1 MPAAHCSAFN
11 PLSYGTIEHIE
22 SMVAK
27 PILREVISFDDQW
40 KSSASAVEVVIA
52 STVMFFRRQ

>member
-1 MPAAHCSAFN
+1 
-11 PLSYGTIEHIE
+11 
-22 SMVAK
+22 VAK

>member
-1 MPAAHCSAFN
+1 MPAAHSSAFN
-11 PLSYGTIEHIE
+11 PCHTGLLHIE

-40 KSSASAVEVVIA
+40 KSSACAVEVVIV
-52 STVMFFRRQ
+52 SPVMFFRRQ